1 MRQYEV
7 AYIVHPDLDETAF
20 TELNDRVREMIEK
33 GDGKVTKVE
42 LWGKKRLAYEIR
54 KQKEGQY
61 VFLQTEMPPTLCS
74 ELERNFSLLE
84 PVMRFMITQA
94 EED

>member
-20 TELNDRVREMIEK
+20 AEVNDRIQELIEK
-33 GDGKVTKVE
+33 GDGKITNVD

-54 KQKEGQY
+54 KQKEGNY
-61 VFLQTEMPPTLCS
+61 VFLQTELPPTLCS
-74 ELERNFSLLE
+74 ELERNFALLE
-84 PVMRFMITQA
+84 PIMRFMITQI
-94 EED
+94 EEE

>member
-20 TELNDRVREMIEK
+20 SELNNRIREMIEK
-33 GDGKVTKVE
+33 GDGKVKKVE

-54 KQKEGQY
+54 KQREGQY
-61 VFLQTEMPPTLCS
+61 VFLQTEMPPVLCS

-94 EED
+94 EEE